1 MRGRLDPGAGSLS
14 DYYDWFKAAGAGA
27 QLVYHSGDLANDRQ
41 VPVLEAKGTPLEG
54 LPALADRIRKDAEDG
69 YLVLTQSRSRL
80 AGGITHYI
88 ATRVR
93 SSTEDTHTMVR
104 HRHAAFV
111 PA

>member
-27 QLVYHSGDLANDRQ
+27 QLVYHNGDLASDRQ
-41 VPVLEAKGTPLEG
+41 VPVLDAKGTWLEG

-69 YLVLTQSRSRL
+69 YLILTQHRL
-80 AGGITHYI
+80 GDGITSYI